1 MDDMLTARRPA
12 PFIVQIEWHGPE
24 VGYAA
29 GVVRDGQPWVLG
41 GALLGTGP
49 TPGQATDNLAR
60 AARAARPLSLADPRC
75 TPPSRPPA
83 AANPARTP
91 GASTT
96 PPKPASN
103 PRPRRQP

>member
-60 AARAARPLSLADPRC
+60 AARAARPLSLADPQMH
-75 TPPSRPPA
+75 A
-83 AANPARTP
+83 AIQAAR
-91 GASTT
+91 
-96 PPKPASN
+96 
-103 PRPRRQP
+103 RRQPRPHTRREHHAPEAGQ